1 MFEKMFTENIYII
14 ENQRRQDDIA
24 QAKNYRLAQI
34 AREGCE
40 SPVTTLSIRL
50 LDSVGSKMV
59 QWGQQLQCRCAEITM
74 TNSRRGI

>member
-1 MFEKMFTENIYII
+1 MFNQNTYII
-14 ENQRRQDDIA
+14 ENLRRQDEIA
-24 QAKNYRLAQI
+24 QAENYRLAQI

-59 QWGQQLQCRCAEITM
+59 QWGQQLQCRCTEIAM
-74 TNSRRGI
+74 TNSRRAI